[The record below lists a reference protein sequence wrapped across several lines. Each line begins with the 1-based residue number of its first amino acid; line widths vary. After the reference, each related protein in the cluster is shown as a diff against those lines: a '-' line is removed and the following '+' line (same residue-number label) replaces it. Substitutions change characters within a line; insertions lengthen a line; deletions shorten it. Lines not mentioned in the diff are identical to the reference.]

1 MSPLLIAILLTASPQ
16 PANISFAQPFEGAQ
30 IVAQSWSCSPRKTC
44 GRIGSCAEANW
55 YLENCSWGYRLDGDS
70 DGVPCEAICGSN

>member
-1 MSPLLIAILLTASPQ
+1 MSELLLTLLLAASPQ
-16 PANISFAQPFEGAQ
+16 PANISLAQPFEGAQ

-44 GRIGSCAEANW
+44 GRIGSCAEAVW

-70 DGVPCEAICGSN
+70 DGVPCESICGSY

>member
-1 MSPLLIAILLTASPQ
+1 MPPILLALLMTQ
-16 PANISFAQPFEGAQ
+16 PVPLNISFAQPFEGAQ

-44 GRIGSCAEANW
+44 GRIGSCDEAVW

-70 DGVPCEAICGSN
+70 DGVPCESICGSY